1 MSLLFEAGREVSAF
15 CSERGW
21 KFCLIGGVALQRWGE
36 PRFTRDVDLTIVT
49 GFGGEGT
56 VIHQVL
62 SHFESRV
69 SGAAAFAMQSR
80 VLLVKTSSGIPIDI
94 SLGGL
99 PFEERMIER
108 STVWDP
114 SENLALRTCSAED
127 LIVLKAF
134 AGRPQDWVDIER
146 VAVRQAGK
154 LAEALI
160 LEELSPLLELK
171 DDTASAERLRGIL
184 AAAASV

>member
-62 SHFESRV
+62 SHLS
-69 SGAAAFAMQSR
+69 
-80 VLLVKTSSGIPIDI
+80 LIHI
-94 SLGGL
+94 SE
-99 PFEERMIER
+99 P
-108 STVWDP
+108 T
-114 SENLALRTCSAED
+114 
-127 LIVLKAF
+127 
-134 AGRPQDWVDIER
+134 RPY
-146 VAVRQAGK
+146 
-154 LAEALI
+154 
-160 LEELSPLLELK
+160 
-171 DDTASAERLRGIL
+171 
-184 AAAASV
+184 